1 MNIIRKTI
9 TLIAIGLICIP
20 TSAQIDKSYRE
31 IMDIFTNE
39 IKEKYYNFRDSCN
52 KVYADAIRGEWKKQS
67 AEEVVQKPK
76 DEKFTPL
83 KVELPAET
91 AVKPTN
97 NLLTVNKYIDPIKVK
112 PQPYPKDIDNLP
124 TNKPVY
130 AYDNGEEM
138 VYMVGGMEIPANAV
152 AELGKKNSWL
162 KSLFKQ
168 KNSEQKGTKKDKKR
182 RKRNISIEEMKKY
195 AEPIEHY
202 HTFSFYGTDYK
213 VRLEPKRI
221 NFKLPNINPE
231 TIAKQWEKFSVNIGD
246 NVEQAEKSRCANLLY
261 DCLVLRKENN
271 LCDWA
276 YLNMLYQMSA
286 SFLGKGTNEATFLTA
301 FLYCQSGYK
310 IRMASNLQGKLYILV
325 ASDHYIYDNPPF
337 KIDGVRYFTFLP
349 EKEDKQAS
357 ASLSLNICQAAFK
370 DEQALSLLIPYA
382 PKLDLIK
389 TNARE
394 LASLHNEEIKTTVS
408 TNKNRVD
415 FFNNYPSS
423 YVNGNFMTRWAMY
436 ANTPLSEE
444 VKAEFYPSLKKNIEG
459 CSKARAVSILLEFCQ
474 SAFEYKF
481 DEEVWG
487 EDRAFFAEETLYYP
501 FSDCEDR
508 SILFSR
514 LVRDLVGLDVLLV
527 YYPGHL
533 LTAVHFTE
541 DSQLAEELY
550 GEYYSLPCDGRNF
563 VICDPTGLYAP
574 IGWNDSKY
582 RYESAEVIL
591 LE

>member
-1 MNIIRKTI
+1 MTSMKRTFV
-9 TLIAIGLICIP
+9 LLAIAFMF
-20 TSAQIDKSYRE
+20 SNSVWAQKSSSYADIYR
-31 IMDIFTNE
+31 IFVNE

-52 KVYADAIRGEWKKQS
+52 QVYADAIRGEWKSQT
-67 AEEVVQKPK
+67 AGETVQKPK

-83 KVELPAET
+83 RVKLPAKD
-91 AVKPTN
+91 AAKPTN
-97 NLLTVNKYIDPIKVK
+97 SLLKVNKYVEPAKAK
-112 PQPYPKDIDNLP
+112 PQPSPKDMDNLP

-130 AYDNGEEM
+130 AYDKGGEVVFM
-138 VYMVGGMEIPANAV
+138 VEGQEIPTDAV
-152 AELGKKNSWL
+152 VELGNKNSWL
-162 KSLFKQ
+162 KSLFSK
-168 KNSEQKGTKKDKKR
+168 KKTEQKDKK
-182 RKRNISIEEMKKY
+182 KSKKKSSKEE
-195 AEPIEHY
+195 AEPIELY
-202 HTFSFYGTDYK
+202 HTFTFYGTEYK

-221 NFKLPNINPE
+221 SFRLPNLYPE
-231 TIAKQWEKFSVNIGD
+231 TIAKQWEKFSVRMGKD
-246 NVEQAEKSRCANLLY
+246 VEQDEKSRCTNLLY
-261 DCLVLRKENN
+261 DCLMLRKEYD

-310 IRMASNLQGKLYILV
+310 IRMASSEQGKLYILV
-325 ASDHYIYDNPPF
+325 ASDYFIYDNPPF
-337 KIDGVRYFTFLP
+337 EVDGVFYFAFLP
-349 EKEDKQAS
+349 DVEDKSIAS
-357 ASLSLNICQAAFK
+357 SLRLNVCQAALQ
-370 DEQALSLLIPYA
+370 DEQTLSLLIPYA
-382 PKLDLIK
+382 PKLEVVK

-394 LASLHNEEIKTTVS
+394 LTSLHNKEMKALVS

-444 VKAEFYPSLKKNIEG
+444 VKAEFYPKLKESIEG
-459 CSKARAVSILLEFCQ
+459 CSKAKAVSILLEFCQ

-501 FSDCEDR
+501 YSDCEDR

-533 LTAVHFTE
+533 LTAVHFPE
-541 DSQLAEELY
+541 DAQLDAELR
-550 GEYYSLPCDGRNF
+550 GEYFSLPCDGRNF

-574 IGWNDSKY
+574 IGWNNDAYKN
-582 RYESAEVIL
+582 ESANVIL

>member
-1 MNIIRKTI
+1 MTFMKRTFV
-9 TLIAIGLICIP
+9 LLAIAFMFSNSVWAQE
-20 TSAQIDKSYRE
+20 TSSYA
-31 IMDIFTNE
+31 DIYWIFVNE

-52 KVYADAIRGEWKKQS
+52 KVYADAIRGEWKSQT
-67 AEEVVQKPK
+67 AGEIVAKPK

-83 KVELPAET
+83 RVKLPAKE

-97 NLLTVNKYIDPIKVK
+97 SLLKVNKYVEPAKAK
-112 PQPYPKDIDNLP
+112 PQPSPKDMDNLP

-130 AYDNGEEM
+130 AYDKGDEVVFM
-138 VYMVGGMEIPANAV
+138 VEGQEIPTDAV
-152 AELGKKNSWL
+152 VELGKKNSWL
-162 KSLFKQ
+162 KSLFSK
-168 KNSEQKGTKKDKKR
+168 KKTEQKDKKR
-182 RKRNISIEEMKKY
+182 SKKKSSKEEP
-195 AEPIEHY
+195 EPIELY
-202 HTFSFYGTDYK
+202 HTFTFYGTEYK

-221 NFKLPNINPE
+221 SFRLPNLYPE
-231 TIAKQWEKFSVNIGD
+231 TIAKQWEKFSVRMGKD
-246 NVEQAEKSRCANLLY
+246 VEQDEKSRCTNLLY
-261 DCLVLRKENN
+261 DCLMLRKEYDM
-271 LCDWA
+271 CDWA

-310 IRMASNLQGKLYILV
+310 IRMASSEQGKLYILV
-325 ASDHYIYDNPPF
+325 ASDYFIYDNPPF
-337 KIDGVRYFTFLP
+337 EIDGVFYFAFLP
-349 EKEDKQAS
+349 DVEDKSIAS
-357 ASLSLNICQAAFK
+357 SLRLNVCQAALQ
-370 DEQALSLLIPYA
+370 DEQTLSLLIPYA
-382 PKLDLIK
+382 PKLEVVK

-394 LASLHNEEIKTTVS
+394 LTSLHNKGVKALVS

-415 FFNNYPSS
+415 FFDNYPSS
-423 YVNGNFMTRWAMY
+423 YVNGDFMTRWAMY

-444 VKAEFYPSLKKNIEG
+444 VKAEFYPKLKESIEG
-459 CSKARAVSILLEFCQ
+459 CSKAKAVSILLEFCQ

-501 FSDCEDR
+501 YSDCEDR

-533 LTAVHFTE
+533 LTAVHFPE
-541 DSQLAEELY
+541 DAQLDAELR
-550 GEYYSLPCDGRNF
+550 GEYFSLPCDGRNF

-574 IGWNDSKY
+574 IGWNNDAYKN
-582 RYESAEVIL
+582 ESANVIL